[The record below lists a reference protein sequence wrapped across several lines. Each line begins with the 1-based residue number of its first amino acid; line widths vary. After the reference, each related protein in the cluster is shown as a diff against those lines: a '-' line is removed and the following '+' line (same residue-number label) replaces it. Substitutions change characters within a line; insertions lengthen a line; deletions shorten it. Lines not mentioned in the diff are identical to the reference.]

1 MKRDER
7 TFTAEEV
14 QELLSKFCTNV
25 PSKKVIRESL
35 QMIRDKQYK
44 EKLKTIEYGKK

>member
-7 TFTAEEV
+7 TFTAGEV

-35 QMIRDKQYK
+35 QMIRDVQNKRKMK
-44 EKLKTIEYGKK
+44 E